1 MLELMLTRP
10 DDRRSLIRM
19 ARGLEFLV
27 FDEMHTYRGRQ
38 GADVALLIRRVKDAC
53 EAENVQCVGTSAT
66 MATEGT
72 SQQRRRAVA
81 DVAFQVF
88 GVSVAEENVIGE
100 TLIRATAEDAG
111 PVTPAR
117 IAAPAAPADYAD
129 LVRDP
134 LASWIETAFGLDRD
148 DEGKLARRAPTT
160 VQRAARDL
168 AAQAGA
174 DEDQCEKAI
183 QRTLQAG
190 SRARDPHSG
199 RPLFAFR
206 LHQFLSKGDTVYV
219 TLEDENTRHITRDY
233 QVEQPGSGG
242 KVLLP
247 LAFCRECGQEY
258 LVTWRR
264 DRSGTVSYL
273 ARRDA
278 SVADERRGTRRLLRR
293 LPVRVRRPPVAAR
306 RGDGGR
312 RPARPR
318 VLA

>member
-1 MLELMLTRP
+1 
-10 DDRRSLIRM
+10 
-19 ARGLEFLV
+19 
-27 FDEMHTYRGRQ
+27 MHTYRGRQ

-81 DVAFQVF
+81 DVAFQIF
-88 GVSVAEENVIGE
+88 GTAVAAENVIGE

-134 LASWIETAFGLDRD
+134 LAGWIETAFGLDRD

-174 DEDQCEKAI
+174 DEDAVREGAPAHP
-183 QRTLQAG
+183 AG
-190 SRARDPHSG
+190 RLPGQGPAAAAG
-199 RPLFAFR
+199 RC
-206 LHQFLSKGDTVYV
+206 S
-219 TLEDENTRHITRDY
+219 
-233 QVEQPGSGG
+233 
-242 KVLLP
+242 
-247 LAFCRECGQEY
+247 
-258 LVTWRR
+258 
-264 DRSGTVSYL
+264 RSGCTS
-273 ARRDA
+273 
-278 SVADERRGTRRLLRR
+278 SC
-293 LPVRVRRPPVAAR
+293 
-306 RGDGGR
+306 
-312 RPARPR
+312 PR
-318 VLA
+318 ATPCT